1 MKKVKEGFGNQI
13 NLCRDRGLNPGL
25 SAQKSDTLPL
35 DHQRQAQDYTVE
47 GNVCYS
53 DKHTTTQWRGQAH
66 DYTVEGNVC
75 YRDKHTTTQWRGRA
89 HDYTVEGNVCY
100 RDKRRAVNLHDY
112 TVEDIKD
119 GEVWK
124 MPGSVHGEQLLI
136 QNCCNARIYVLDHI
150 NSVNMDNCTNCTVVL
165 SAVRGSVFLRECKEC
180 VCLTACGQLRT
191 RDCWK
196 MNVFLLCATQP
207 IIESSTSIHMGCY
220 QLTYAGLEGLEGV
233 THTGLEGES
242 LTQGWRVSALFV
254 PGHLQ
259 EAGLSC
265 FNNNWSDVHDFTPVD
280 GETNWC
286 LLPFSVTVE
295 DYMTVPSHRYCPII
309 TQVLS
314 RHHTGTVPSS
324 HRYCPIITQV
334 LSHHHTATVPSS
346 HSYCPITQVLSH
358 HHTATVPSSHSYCPI
373 ITQLLSHHHT
383 GVDPVI
389 FACCSIDLSLAGDTS
404 VVPYTWGPH
413 KNPSGESCLVTL
425 FCDGQQSQ
433 RVRAFINCLK
443 QDNSETEP
451 SLYILTLFIL
461 LPRLDIKHWRMYT
474 LVPTP
479 RMSQV
484 NFEGVRLETNHPLV
498 SVPQPACLLL
508 QTKEGLMSPADA
520 ERVFL
525 SSSYNHVVSRGPV
538 VGLYYDGPNCILSC
552 QRVAAKVVVTDLT
565 DLVFVSNSPAVAQSQ
580 VDNFFKHAQLGLL
593 S

>member
-1 MKKVKEGFGNQI
+1 MGCLLNKTGRQQPRVMKKVTAPKEYSWDKRRAV
-13 NLCRDRGLNPGL
+13 NL
-25 SAQKSDTLPL
+25 
-35 DHQRQAQDYTVE
+35 HDYTVE
-47 GNVCYS
+47 R
-53 DKHTTTQWRGQAH
+53 DKRRAVNLH
-66 DYTVEGNVC
+66 DYTVEGNM
-75 YRDKHTTTQWRGRA
+75 
-89 HDYTVEGNVCY
+89 CY

-112 TVEDIKD
+112 TVEGNMCCRDKRRAVNLHDYTVEGNMCYRDKRRTTQWRIICVTGTSAGQLTYTTTQWRGIKD

-180 VCLTACGQLRT
+180 VCLTACGQFRT

-220 QLTYAGLEGLEGV
+220 QLTY
-233 THTGLEGES
+233 TGLEGES
-242 LTQGWRVSALFV
+242 SIQGWRVSRLYRTGGWV
-254 PGHLQ
+254 TNTGLEGHLQ

-314 RHHTGTVPSS
+314 HH
-324 HRYCPIITQV
+324 I
-334 LSHHHTATVPSS
+334 
-346 HSYCPITQVLSH
+346 
-358 HHTATVPSSHSYCPI
+358 
-373 ITQLLSHHHT
+373 LLSWSR
-383 GVDPVI
+383 PVI

-443 QDNSETEP
+443 QDN
-451 SLYILTLFIL
+451 
-461 LPRLDIKHWRMYT
+461 
-474 LVPTP
+474 
-479 RMSQV
+479 
-484 NFEGVRLETNHPLV
+484 
-498 SVPQPACLLL
+498 PACLLL

-525 SSSYNHVVSRGPV
+525 SSSYNQVVSRGPV

-565 DLVFVSNSPAVAQSQ
+565 GLVFVSNSPAVAQSQ

>member
-1 MKKVKEGFGNQI
+1 MGC
-13 NLCRDRGLNPGL
+13 LLNKTG
-25 SAQKSDTLPL
+25 
-35 DHQRQAQDYTVE
+35 RQQP
-47 GNVCYS
+47 
-53 DKHTTTQWRGQAH
+53 RGQ
-66 DYTVEGNVC
+66 
-75 YRDKHTTTQWRGRA
+75 A

-119 GEVWK
+119 AEVWK

-314 RHHTGTVPSS
+314 RHHTATVPSS
-324 HRYCPIITQV
+324 HSYCPIITQV
-334 LSHHHTATVPSS
+334 LSHHHTG
-346 HSYCPITQVLSH
+346 YCPVITQVLSH
-358 HHTATVPSSHSYCPI
+358 HHTGTVPSSHRYCPVITQLLSRHHTATVPSSHSYCPI
-373 ITQLLSHHHT
+373 ITQYRPESGWGHQCGPLHVGPSQEPQWGVLPGDFVLRRSAIPASSGLHQLSQT
-383 GVDPVI
+383 GQRKSPT
-389 FACCSIDLSLAGDTS
+389 SL
-404 VVPYTWGPH
+404 V
-413 KNPSGESCLVTL
+413 
-425 FCDGQQSQ
+425 Q
-433 RVRAFINCLK
+433 
-443 QDNSETEP
+443 SETEP

-474 LVPTP
+474 LVPAP

-484 NFEGVRLETNHPLV
+484 NFEGVRLKTNHPLV